1 MQCGINWLHLCMHA
15 ACLTCIYKQLP
26 VCMAMAT
33 YLFYDIETSGLNK
46 AFDQILQ
53 FAAIRTDRHFKEID
67 RHEVHIR
74 LRPDV
79 IISPLALATHMIPVT
94 EARQGELEYEA
105 IQKIHGWLNT
115 PGTIS
120 IGYNSL
126 GFDDEFLRFAFYRNL
141 LPPYT
146 HQYNNGCSR
155 MDVLPMT
162 VVYRLYKSQILKWP
176 EVDGKPSL
184 KLEHLNGINKLFDGR
199 AHDALSDVEATLAL
213 ARVLSRDAKIWPFLN
228 DYFDKAIERNRFD
241 KLPEAFQTAAGIHRK
256 GIMISHEVGTEAHY
270 QAPVLYIGDSIPY
283 KNQTLWLRL
292 DLPELQQ
299 TRADTISETTW
310 VKRKRFGEPPFIL
323 PPLARYSQKLRKQS
337 VKLAKEN
344 LRWLSANPKMFQN
357 IVHYHQ
363 HFRYPDVP
371 NLDADSALYQMG
383 FLSRA
388 EEKLCRQFHAAP
400 LPHKA
405 ERIES
410 FAKPETRELARRILV
425 RNYPDTLSEPLKKH
439 SKQYFRNVN
448 PQREE
453 DALVDYRGEKRL
465 IPAAALIEIAKI
477 KREGSIPEEKMH
489 LLSDLATDIKDRFP
503 Q

>member
-1 MQCGINWLHLCMHA
+1 
-15 ACLTCIYKQLP
+15 
-26 VCMAMAT
+26 MAT

-53 FAAIRTDRHFKEID
+53 FAAIRTDRHFNEID
-67 RHEVHIR
+67 RHEVHVR

-79 IISPLALATHMIPVT
+79 IISPLAMATHMISV
-94 EARQGELEYEA
+94 ADAHQGDVEYEA
-105 IQKIHGWLNT
+105 IQQIHDWLNT

-162 VVYRLYKSQILKWP
+162 VVYRLYKSDILQWP

-184 KLEHLNGINKLFDGR
+184 KLEYLNDTNKLFDGR
-199 AHDALSDVEATLAL
+199 AHDALSDVETTLAL
-213 ARVLSRDAKIWPFLN
+213 ARTLSREVKIWQFLN
-228 DYFDKAIERNRFD
+228 DYFDKAIERKRTE

-256 GIMISHEVGTEAHY
+256 GIMISHKVGAEANY
-270 QAPVLYIGDSIPY
+270 QAPVLYIGDSVPY

-299 TRADTISETTW
+299 TTSETLSETTW

-323 PPLARYSQKLRKQS
+323 PPLARYSRRLRKESMQ
-337 VKLAKEN
+337 LAKEN
-344 LRWLSANPKMFQN
+344 LRWLSANPKTFLE

-371 NLDADSALYQMG
+371 NLDTDSALYQMG
-383 FLSRA
+383 FLSRS
-388 EEKLCRQFHAAP
+388 EEKLCRRFHAAD
-400 LPHKA
+400 LHHKA
-405 ERIES
+405 ELIETFS
-410 FAKPETRELARRILV
+410 KPETRELARRILF
-425 RNYPDTLSEPLKKH
+425 RNYPEALSEPQRNY
-439 SKQYFRNVN
+439 SEQYLRRIN
-448 PQREE
+448 PQRED
-453 DALVDYRGEKRL
+453 DALVDYRGEKRVM
-465 IPAAALIEIAKI
+465 PAAALKEIEQI
-477 KREGSIPEEKMH
+477 RHEGTLQEK
-489 LLSDLATDIKDRFP
+489 K
-503 Q
+503 